1 MSSRGD
7 STDLL
12 TVKNFIDGA
21 FVDSDTFIESIDPS
35 TAQVWAQIPD
45 SGEREVEDA
54 VSAASKAFARS
65 LHTHTHT
72 HTHTHA
78 RAQAADA
85 TKSQKC
91 SKISEQFSAH
101 THRWLPNTKKENA
114 TQARRHSH
122 TRTDMYTI

>member
-72 HTHTHA
+72 HA
-78 RAQAADA
+78 RTRKLPMQQNPKSAA
-85 TKSQKC
+85 KSP
-91 SKISEQFSAH
+91 SG
-101 THRWLPNTKKENA
+101 
-114 TQARRHSH
+114 
-122 TRTDMYTI
+122 